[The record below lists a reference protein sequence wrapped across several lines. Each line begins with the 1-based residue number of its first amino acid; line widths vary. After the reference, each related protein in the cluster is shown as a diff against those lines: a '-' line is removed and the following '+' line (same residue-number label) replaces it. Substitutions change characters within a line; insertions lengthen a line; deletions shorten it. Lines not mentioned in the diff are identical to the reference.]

1 MRWPRRLSARLA
13 VSFTLLFTAT
23 FIATAGITL
32 FFAYRRFEAATDDT
46 LSGVG
51 STVIARMNGDEPSQ
65 EVVDDLAT
73 VAQFVEVVDLQG
85 RPIAA
90 SPNLVNPAGFRGVIP
105 RTPTERQGF
114 HTITYEKSRVRVARL
129 ARLDSDGN
137 VVGYVVVA
145 TPASDVTRSLQQLT
159 VVLLIAGVLGIA
171 FSTGGSVLLARRE
184 AKPLTK
190 LAGDVRTAAA
200 SGFQTAIRPVD
211 EGSEEARELG
221 RALTELVKRQGE
233 VLQREREFFADSSHV
248 LRTPVAVLK
257 GDIEILEHGAIGRE
271 REEVLQQA
279 HASIETL
286 SRMLNGLLLLSR
298 EQESGQQAW
307 EVIDL
312 SAMVAS
318 AAAAARTANP
328 ELSVQDDVAA
338 GLEMAGDP
346 HQLRDL
352 FTSVVE
358 NACRYTRPGGT
369 VTIAARAVGEEIEV
383 TVADTGIG
391 FSEEDLAGARHRF
404 YRGRSARALFPG
416 GSGLGLAIAD
426 RVTTLHAGELE
437 LEQNADGGAK
447 VTVRLP
453 ALS

>member
-1 MRWPRRLSARLA
+1 MRWPRRLSTRLA
-13 VSFTLLFTAT
+13 VSFTLLFAAT
-23 FIATAGITL
+23 FVATAAITL
-32 FFAYRRFEAATDDT
+32 FFAYRRFEAATDET
-46 LSGVG
+46 LSGVAA
-51 STVIARMNGDEPSQ
+51 TVTERLNTDEPAQ
-65 EVVDDLAT
+65 DVVDDLST
-73 VAQFVEVVDLQG
+73 VAQFVEVVDLQD

-90 SPNLVNPAGFRGVIP
+90 SPNLANPAGLRSVIP
-105 RTPTERQGF
+105 RLPTERHAF

-129 ARLDSDGN
+129 PRLDAGGN
-137 VVGYVVVA
+137 LVGYVLVA
-145 TPASDVTRSLQQLT
+145 TPATDVTRSLQQLT
-159 VVLLIAGVLGIA
+159 VVLIAAGVLGIA
-171 FSTGGSVLLARRE
+171 FSTGGTVLLARRE
-184 AKPLTK
+184 ARPLTK

-200 SGFQTAIRPVD
+200 SGFQTAIQPVD
-211 EGSEEARELG
+211 SGSEEARELG
-221 RALTELVKRQGE
+221 RALAELVKRQGE

-279 HASIETL
+279 HASIDTL

-307 EVIDL
+307 EVIDV
-312 SAMVAS
+312 SALVGTVA
-318 AAAAARTANP
+318 AEARTANP
-328 ELSVQDDVAA
+328 ELNVVDEVAP

-352 FTSVVE
+352 FTSIVE
-358 NACRYTRPGGT
+358 NACRYTRPGGSVT
-369 VTIAARAVGEEIEV
+369 VGARATGEEVEV

-391 FSEEDLAGARHRF
+391 FSEDDLAGARQRF

-426 RVTTLHAGELE
+426 RVTALHAGSLE
-437 LEQNADGGAK
+437 LASNDGGGAK
-447 VTVRLP
+447 VTVHLPRLG
-453 ALS
+453 